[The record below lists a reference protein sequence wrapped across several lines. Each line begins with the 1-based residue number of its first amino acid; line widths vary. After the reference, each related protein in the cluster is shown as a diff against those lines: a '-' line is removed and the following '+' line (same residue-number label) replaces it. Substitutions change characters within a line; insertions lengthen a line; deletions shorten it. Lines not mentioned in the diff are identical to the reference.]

1 MGSDGPK
8 KNGKGNFILLDGKTF
23 KPKGLWVED
32 KKDEGEFGYDFWY
45 QPYHNVMIS
54 TEWGHP
60 RSFFQGLNMEHVEGG
75 HYGTH
80 LNVYDWTTRK
90 LLQKIDLGMEGVM
103 PLEIRFL
110 HDPKATVGFVGCAL
124 FSNMFRI
131 FKTEK
136 GDWDA
141 EKVIDIPNKKVE
153 GWIMPEMPGVMT
165 DILISMGDRFL
176 YFSNWLHGDVR
187 QYDITDTRNPKL
199 TGQIFFG
206 GLIQA
211 GGPVKVVEDK
221 EMSVQPQTRY
231 ARGKKIEGAPQM
243 LQLSL
248 DGKRLYVTSSLFSP
262 WDKQF
267 YPDMCSK
274 GSTTTSASTL
284 ATSPAGPLLLTRCAT
299 LAVTV
304 PATSTWPTWTRSLRC
319 RACFD
324 TNSQEKKRP

>member
-1 MGSDGPK
+1 MG
-8 KNGKGNFILLDGKTF
+8 
-23 KPKGLWVED
+23 
-32 KKDEGEFGYDFWY
+32 
-45 QPYHNVMIS
+45 IS

-103 PLEIRFL
+103 PLEI
-110 HDPKATVGFVGCAL
+110 
-124 FSNMFRI
+124 
-131 FKTEK
+131 
-136 GDWDA
+136 
-141 EKVIDIPNKKVE
+141 
-153 GWIMPEMPGVMT
+153 
-165 DILISMGDRFL
+165 RFL

-248 DGKRLYVTSSLFSP
+248 DGKRLYVPSSLFSP

-274 GSTTTSASTL
+274 G
-284 ATSPAGPLLLTRCAT
+284 
-299 LAVTV
+299 
-304 PATSTWPTWTRSLRC
+304 
-319 RACFD
+319 
-324 TNSQEKKRP
+324 